1 MQENFLK
8 KIHQKIEGEREG
20 NNPFCEGKLCKEW
33 KSEWQI
39 YSKMMILKRNKIK
52 KIKGRGRVILRQ
64 NVWGDEKIKGR
75 KKVKESVNVKK
86 MSII

>member
-1 MQENFLK
+1 
-8 KIHQKIEGEREG
+8 
-20 NNPFCEGKLCKEW
+20 
-33 KSEWQI
+33 
-39 YSKMMILKRNKIK
+39 MIIKRNKIK

-86 MSII
+86 MSIIW